1 MEVREN
7 FSPFKSGDVVRVKKD
22 FLYVNRDLL
31 FGETYIIDKM
41 LSVAGV
47 VTLIGQ
53 EPGKTFPE
61 GAFELLYGVNDGEET
76 KD

>member
-1 MEVREN
+1 MRKN

-22 FLYVNRDLL
+22 FLYINRDLL
-31 FGETYIIDKM
+31 FDETYVIDKM

-53 EPGKTFPE
+53 EPDKTFPE

>member
-1 MEVREN
+1 MRTN

-22 FLYVNRDLL
+22 FLYINRDLL
-31 FGETYIIDKM
+31 FDETYVIDKM

-53 EPGKTFPE
+53 ESGKTFPE
-61 GAFELLYGVNDGEET
+61 DAFELIYGVTDGEKT
-76 KD
+76 